1 MMVGG
6 ANPTLQ
12 ILLPTPP
19 EESDADSETFS
30 LDRPVDGVRV
40 GLRLDL
46 SWRAYM
52 VVVDQWKA
60 QLRNDDAQVTV
71 LWTGDRVGPV
81 GERTRSDLDEWS
93 RLVDCGVI
101 GLGN

>member
-1 MMVGG
+1 MVGG
-6 ANPTLQ
+6 ANPTLE

-19 EESDADSETFS
+19 VVGAAESETFA
-30 LDRPVDGVRV
+30 LGRPVEDATV
-40 GLRLDL
+40 GLRLDF

-52 VVVDQWKA
+52 VVVDEWGRL
-60 QLRNDDAQVTV
+60 LRRDGARVEV

-81 GERTRSDLDEWS
+81 GERTRSDLDDWS
-93 RLVDCGVI
+93 RLVDCGVV